1 MQKVKRILKIIL
13 IITILLITVGLG
25 FTFIFGEKIEGIIL
39 KKINNKLKSEIL
51 VSNIQFSL
59 FSNFPNACVNF
70 NDIFIKSSDTSIT
83 DTLLYSTSGFI
94 NLNII
99 DLIREDY
106 SITDMSFENSDL
118 NIIYNEN
125 GVSNFNIFIDSN
137 QNTNSLQIENILFSN
152 CDFIYSNLQQ
162 NIKIENTFNT
172 VNLSL
177 QIQNNNYSFNIDADV
192 FSNHLMV
199 NNEDYLQ
206 GKEVLFNS
214 EIEIIGDSILIQSE
228 SFKIESVNLEN
239 IEYTYFDEEYQL
251 SLNTSSQIEDVLT
264 STPSHFHYLFINHEL
279 NGKIDANL
287 TLNKEKHF
295 KNPLTEVKFSLS
307 ESEYKSKNVPFHLT
321 NINTTGNFTN
331 GKDRN
336 FKSSKLNLNNFN
348 SKKEKGMFN
357 GKFTLSNLNN
367 YYLNADVYSSWE
379 LNELN
384 QFLEESSFKNIK
396 GEVSG
401 NINYNGNLSFD
412 NSMKGYIESSNHTAD
427 LDFKDVYFTYKK
439 SPLKFSCN
447 KMNWNI
453 KNHQVKIS
461 DSKIQISKSDLDF
474 EGEIEDLI
482 LYLIDRKEEIDI
494 KGIVNSEYIVF
505 EELYTITE
513 MNGEG
518 NDSKF
523 ISVLPKWVNSNIQ
536 LNIKQ
541 FSYNKFESKQLKTDL
556 NYDNKK
562 LKLTT
567 DHLSMET
574 LEGKIEGDFIY
585 FENRIHDLILKA
597 NIKLSKINISDGF
610 RSMDNF
616 GQKFMTYQNIKG
628 TATANIYLQSMW
640 DRNYKFYSPS
650 LSMNA
655 DLMIEDGELNE
666 FEPMYNLS
674 DYVSLEELKNVKFAT
689 LENKIR
695 IENEKIIIP
704 EMDIHSTALSVHI
717 SGTHTFENIIDYKIK
732 LLLSDVLG
740 NKAKNKSKNINL
752 EDLNHDHSGKTTVQL
767 NMRGNVDNPKI
778 SLDKIKLKE
787 DIVSEIIKETTEI
800 KDIIEEKILNKVSDK
815 KEEKEEESGIEI
827 NWEDE
832 K

>member
-177 QIQNNNYSFNIDADV
+177 QNQNNNYSINIDADV

-206 GKEVLFNS
+206 GKEVQFNS

-251 SLNTSSQIEDVLT
+251 SLNTSSQIEDILT
-264 STPSHFHYLFINHEL
+264 SIPNHFNYLFINHEL

-295 KNPLTEVKFSLS
+295 KNPFTEVKFSLS
-307 ESEYKSKNVPFHLT
+307 ESEYKSKNEPFHLT

-518 NDSKF
+518 KYSKF
-523 ISVLPKWVNSNIQ
+523 VSVLPKWVNSNIQ

-717 SGTHTFENIIDYKIK
+717 SGTHTFENIMDYKIK

>member
-13 IITILLITVGLG
+13 IITILLITVGLA

-99 DLIREDY
+99 DLIRKDY

-137 QNTNSLQIENILFSN
+137 QNTNSLQIENISFSN

-162 NIKIENTFNT
+162 NIMIENTFNT

-177 QIQNNNYSFNIDADV
+177 QSQNNNYSINIDGDV

-264 STPSHFHYLFINHEL
+264 SIPSHFHYLFINHEL
-279 NGKIDANL
+279 NGKIEANL

-384 QFLEESSFKNIK
+384 QFLEESAFKNIK

-427 LDFKDVYFTYKK
+427 LDFKDVYFNYKK
-439 SPLKFSCN
+439 SPLDFSCN

-461 DSKIQISKSDLDF
+461 NSKIQISKSDLDF

-513 MNGEG
+513 MNGEVK
-518 NDSKF
+518 DSKF

-585 FENRIHDLILKA
+585 FENRIHDLIIKA

-628 TATANIYLQSMW
+628 KATANIYLQSMW

-650 LSMNA
+650 LSMNT

-666 FEPMYNLS
+666 FLPMYSLS

-827 NWEDE
+827 NWADE

>member
-13 IITILLITVGLG
+13 IITILLITLGLG

-39 KKINNKLKSEIL
+39 KKINNKLKSEVL

-70 NDIFIKSSDTSIT
+70 NDIFIRSSDTSIT

-125 GVSNFNIFIDSN
+125 GVSNFNIFTDSN
-137 QNTNSLQIENILFSN
+137 QNTNNLQIENILFSN

-206 GKEVLFNS
+206 GKEVQFNS

-239 IEYTYFDEEYQL
+239 IEYSYFDEEYQL
-251 SLNTSSQIEDVLT
+251 SLNTSSQIEDVLN
-264 STPSHFHYLFINHEL
+264 SIPSHFNYLFINHEL

-287 TLNKEKHF
+287 SLNKEKHF
-295 KNPLTEVKFSLS
+295 KNPLTEVKFSLT

-321 NINTTGNFTN
+321 NINSTGNFTN

-348 SKKEKGMFN
+348 SKKEKGVFN

-518 NDSKF
+518 KYSKF

-585 FENRIHDLILKA
+585 FENRIHDLIIKA

-674 DYVSLEELKNVKFAT
+674 DYVSLEELKNVKFAN